1 MYDFKLPDLGEGIH
15 EGQIVRVLVSEGDR
29 VTEYQPLLEV
39 ETDKAAVEIPSPKT
53 GTISRIHVE
62 PGQTVKVG
70 AVLVSIDDGAGD
82 GHPTAP
88 TAEAAQAPA
97 APKPAEPP
105 APAPAA
111 RQAAAPPPRPA
122 AAPKAATRALPAE
135 RKAPAEARRA
145 EAEAVGEPTPRRA
158 HEVQENVEARR
169 DRGAAVT
176 APPAETG
183 AAPEEPVAAAPAVRR
198 LAREMGVD
206 IDLVQG
212 SGPAGRILREDVE
225 AFARGEQ
232 PGPREAVP
240 SAEPEPEAPP
250 EIPVPSEELP
260 DFSKYGP
267 IHREAVPQ
275 IRKTIARQ
283 MARSWANIPRVTQ
296 SDEADITE
304 LEQHRKAYNES
315 LRPGEA
321 KLTMTAIMLKL
332 LAAALKRH
340 PRVNASYDSQAAEII
355 YKDYVHIGLAVDTP
369 RGLVVPVVRDV
380 DTKPLPALAAELI
393 NLSERTRKAQF
404 EIAELRGACFTIT
417 NYGVLGGTVGT
428 PMINFPEAAIL
439 GIGKAKLRPWVRG
452 AQIVPRLIMPLS
464 LSFDHRIVD
473 GADGARFLNDVI
485 AALENPLRLLSL

>member
-15 EGQIVRVLVSEGDR
+15 EGQIVRVLVKEGDQ

-39 ETDKAAVEIPSPKT
+39 ETDKAAVEVPSPKT

-70 AVLVSIDDGAGD
+70 TVLISIDEGTGD
-82 GHPTAP
+82 GQPAAP
-88 TAEAAQAPA
+88 AATEAAQATKAPT
-97 APKPAEPP
+97 APKPARP
-105 APAPAA
+105 APAPT
-111 RQAAAPPPRPA
+111 PRPA
-122 AAPKAATRALPAE
+122 APPKAATRPPPAQRE
-135 RKAPAEARRA
+135 APVEETEQAEAPS
-145 EAEAVGEPTPRRA
+145 EPTPRRA

-169 DRGAAVT
+169 DIGAAVT
-176 APPAETG
+176 APPTEA
-183 AAPEEPVAAAPAVRR
+183 ARAPEQPAAAAPAVRR
-198 LAREMGVD
+198 LARELGVD
-206 IDLVQG
+206 IDQVTG
-212 SGPAGRILREDVE
+212 SGPGGRILREDVE
-225 AFARGEQ
+225 AFARGERPPQ
-232 PGPREAVP
+232 REPAP
-240 SAEPEPEAPP
+240 SAEAAPQVPAPP
-250 EIPVPSEELP
+250 EELP

-296 SDEADITE
+296 SDDADVTE

-340 PRVNASYDSQAAEII
+340 PRVNASYDPQTAEII

-369 RGLVVPVVRDV
+369 RGLVVPVVRNV
-380 DTKPLPALAAELI
+380 DTRPLPELAAELI

-439 GIGKAKLRPWVRG
+439 GMGKARLRAWVRG
-452 AQIVPRLIMPLS
+452 GQIVPRLIMPLS